1 MRILVDKIGKKF
13 IKEWIIKDASFELST
28 GNSYTFVGPNGSGKS
43 TLIQLLTGIMPVTK
57 GTISFI
63 DNTDKKLHID
73 VWYKNMVIA
82 APYMELVEEFT
93 LRELIAFHGKFKPYK
108 NLMSPSEIEDFMQLA
123 HAKNKSI
130 RHFSSG
136 MKQRL
141 KLGLAFLSDVP
152 IVFLDEPTAN
162 LDSKGIDWYLENI
175 DQLLKNQ
182 MVILGSNMIQEYE
195 FCKNIISVSSF
206 K

>member
-43 TLIQLLTGIMPVTK
+43 TLIQLLTGMVPVTK
-57 GTISFI
+57 GAISII
-63 DNTDKKLHID
+63 DDTEKKLHID
-73 VWYKNMVIA
+73 VWYKKMVIA
-82 APYMELVEEFT
+82 APYLELVEEFT

-108 NLMSPSEIEDFMQLA
+108 NKMTPTEIEDFIQLS
-123 HAKNKSI
+123 HAKHKII

-152 IVFLDEPTAN
+152 IVFLDEPTSN
-162 LDSKGIDWYLENI
+162 LDRAGIDWYLQNI
-175 DQLLKNQ
+175 SQLSGNQ
-182 MVILGSNMIQEYE
+182 MVVLGSNVIQEYE